1 MSVVEGEAAGDKQE
15 MADEQETVL
24 PTLLS
29 AVTNAPWSRSS
40 LE

>member
-1 MSVVEGEAAGDKQE
+1 MSVVKGEAAGDKQE

-24 PTLLS
+24 LLS
-29 AVTNAPWSRSS
+29 AVTNALGSRSS